1 MNIFRFFPNLAIV
14 EFRNSG
20 IRIRQGLGKVQ
31 FCWKMFYSLDWC
43 CALTILLLFTPRT
56 LFLDCIARVVFQKN
70 MIVDQHNE
78 HSSRSCGQWYF
89 VAKRGPLHTEGVFRN
104 VPTILT
110 SLLALTL
117 YIFHKFDTKIAKIF
131 FHLMGANSIK
141 VTPSFILIV
150 NKKFLGY
157 TTTKKI

>member
-1 MNIFRFFPNLAIV
+1 MNILGFFPSLTIV

-31 FCWKMFYSLDWC
+31 FCCKIFYSLDRC
-43 CALTILLLFTPRT
+43 CVLTILLLFTPRT

-89 VAKRGPLHTEGVFRN
+89 VAKRGPLHTKEVFRN
-104 VPTILT
+104 VPAISI
-110 SLLALTL
+110 SLLAPKL
-117 YIFHKFDTKIAKIF
+117 YIFHNFNTKIA
-131 FHLMGANSIK
+131 
-141 VTPSFILIV
+141 
-150 NKKFLGY
+150 
-157 TTTKKI
+157 